1 MMSRI
6 LASLVVCAVLSPFTL
21 AQATGDRIDLY
32 FTDWHSSTPRTTL
45 GSLQE
50 RDIFTQGD
58 PQNPAKRVPFS
69 NFSILTLTPRWRRKL
84 PPRRLVLRDS
94 RKSTSSSPATVPRP
108 PRDRPLISTGTLR
121 S

>member
-32 FTDWHSSTPRTTL
+32 FNDWHSSTPRTTL

-50 RDIFTQGD
+50 RDIFTKGDPHNPAISQFAHLRHAGAESFHQGD
-58 PQNPAKRVPFS
+58 SSRGTAGSLLHRVR
-69 NFSILTLTPRWRRKL
+69 PRF
-84 PPRRLVLRDS
+84 
-94 RKSTSSSPATVPRP
+94 
-108 PRDRPLISTGTLR
+108 RDRRGPDR
-121 S
+121 